1 MYFWVDYSDMAY
13 DRHVKRPEP
22 RFPKLATACC
32 ALLGVAAFIAIL
44 INHHSVLPFYFGFG
58 FLAIVLIVGFWNWRS
73 GNT

>member
-1 MYFWVDYSDMAY
+1 MN
-13 DRHVKRPEP
+13 RPEP

-32 ALLGVAAFIAIL
+32 GLLGVAAFIAIL

-58 FLAIVLIVGFWNWRS
+58 FLAIVLIVWFWNWRS